1 MTTLKSGDNIRNIT
15 NTTLKGG
22 KRMKINRKKLELAK
36 ARACMG
42 QKEIVAAGFPAG
54 TLTNAMTGKNIKPE
68 TAGRLAKVL
77 GVDVLDLIDTDN

>member
-1 MTTLKSGDNIRNIT
+1 MTTSKSGDNIRNIT

-77 GVDVLDLIDTDN
+77 GVDVLEIIKTE

>member
-1 MTTLKSGDNIRNIT
+1 MTTKKSGDNIQNIA

-22 KRMKINRKKLELAK
+22 EKMKINRKKLELAK

-77 GVDVLDLIDTDN
+77 GVDVLEII

>member
-1 MTTLKSGDNIRNIT
+1 
-15 NTTLKGG
+15 
-22 KRMKINRKKLELAK
+22 
-36 ARACMG
+36 MG

-77 GVDVLDLIDTDN
+77 GVDVLEIIENEEEYK